1 MNRVRLVDGVARIP
15 AVEFPP
21 TPIGYEAV
29 STEKVG
35 DGEEALRGAEAAEPS
50 EITPLLRV
58 HVKIYPFQRGVSG
71 QFAGGYY
78 NYWSQYLSLDFVLP
92 RCNTYRS
99 CRSID

>member
-1 MNRVRLVDGVARIP
+1 MLLHKRASTAHPLHGVSSN
-15 AVEFPP
+15 E
-21 TPIGYEAV
+21 PIGYEAV

-78 NYWSQYLSLDFVLP
+78 NYWSQCLSL
-92 RCNTYRS
+92 
-99 CRSID
+99 